1 MASIFAVRAALKDGI
16 SINQVPKNS
25 GDNEQYVIGIENENI
40 VQSIQI
46 NMQNDEEAT
55 NRAETDKEEDQDEV
69 IYIDAEK
76 QNEGI
81 DIKSKQVKANQNDMT
96 NYSQKSTQPQH
107 LLQKFKTFNSSMSLS
122 ENYFQEDRKSTEQ
135 LLYEKAK
142 KDPKNIKNYFIK
154 FRFGQFFEFFIIHFL
169 YFFLI
174 GPLIIPFLRFRGK
187 ALAKN
192 LLLYGWNKPALFQ
205 FIFFTI
211 NITNIIFF
219 FCLQN
224 STIKLEIEIVNN
236 ISVVLC
242 RCVIIACKY
251 ATYDPLTIKL
261 IKEFDQ
267 EYNQIVSD
275 FFLTDWV
282 KQSAKVVGD
291 QIYFVQR
298 TLDIDPGLFYI
309 QFITEPEKHTG
320 ERIAESFKL
329 MKKALESKKDVT
341 TKITAPI
348 ARMKETDQLHC
359 GYAILHDMI
368 NKFQCRCSI
377 LTKHLSKFV
386 YIFSLERALAPIIYN
401 CMINPHNP
409 YGNWHEYYI
418 AITSAYQV
426 FSLYCIG
433 GSIMTGGL
441 IDMLRKL
448 YMLRQLTFMISPN
461 KLRSLEMKKIY
472 PTINIF
478 RSVNLKGWSLMRQ
491 VALEYGK
498 PYLLRVQGFYFYLGF
513 WVASNLAQIVLGQF
527 GIILQNTAQ
536 LIQNYSDLVFTLGIL
551 FGMLI
556 TGAKINQ
563 LFELQEN
570 ILTSNKTVVT
580 DMLLVGK
587 KYIQVPKKSQ
597 NYIYN
602 KALEKITEISCT
614 NFTEYVNNLINQYD
628 NHIEELIYD
637 SEYNPFTLFG
647 VKVTFVIL
655 HSIAIAVASIL
666 ASVLTDV
673 LTNK

>member
-1 MASIFAVRAALKDGI
+1 MTSLYAVRAALKGGI
-16 SINQVPKNS
+16 TLNQVPKSS
-25 GDNEQYVIGIENENI
+25 GDKEQYVIGLDNEHI

-46 NMQNDEEAT
+46 QMQNDEEGT
-55 NRAETDKEEDQDEV
+55 NRVDTDKEEDQDEV
-69 IYIDAEK
+69 IYIDFEK
-76 QNEGI
+76 QVDG
-81 DIKSKQVKANQNDMT
+81 DDTKSKQVKANQNEMT
-96 NYSQKSTQPQH
+96 NYSQKSTPPQN

-135 LLYEKAK
+135 LLYERAK

-192 LLLYGWNKPALFQ
+192 LLLYGWNKSAFFQ
-205 FIFFTI
+205 FLFFVI

-219 FCLQN
+219 FSFEN
-224 STIKLEIEIVNN
+224 STVQFGIEIVNN
-236 ISVVLC
+236 VAVVLC

-261 IKEFDQ
+261 IKEFEQ
-267 EYNQIVSD
+267 GHAQIVSD
-275 FFLTDWV
+275 FFLTDWL
-282 KQSAKVVGD
+282 KQSDKVVGD

-309 QFITEPEKHTG
+309 QFITDPEKHTS
-320 ERIAESFKL
+320 ERISQSLIL
-329 MKKALESKKDVT
+329 MKKALENKKDVT

-348 ARMKETDQLHC
+348 AQMKETDLLFC

-368 NKFQCRCSI
+368 RKFQNRCSI
-377 LTKHLSKFV
+377 LTRHLYKFV

-401 CMINPHNP
+401 CFQNPHNP

-418 AITSAYQV
+418 AVTSAFQV

-461 KLRSLEMKKIY
+461 KLRQLEMKKIY

-491 VALEYGK
+491 VAMEYGK

-513 WVASNLAQIVLGQF
+513 WVAGNLSQIVLGQF
-527 GIILQNTAQ
+527 GIIPQNTAQ
-536 LIQNYSDLVFTLGIL
+536 MIQNYSDLIFTLTIL
-551 FGMLI
+551 FAMLI
-556 TGAKINQ
+556 TGAKINE
-563 LFELQEN
+563 LFELQDN

-602 KALEKITEISCT
+602 KALEKITEISST

-628 NHIEELIYD
+628 SHIEELIYD
-637 SEYNPFTLFG
+637 SDNNPFTLFG

-655 HSIAIAVASIL
+655 HSIALAVASVL
-666 ASVLTDV
+666 SSVLFDV

>member
-1 MASIFAVRAALKDGI
+1 MSSLFALRAALKDGI
-16 SINQVPKNS
+16 TLNQVPKSS
-25 GDNEQYVIGIENENI
+25 GDKEQYAIGLENENI

-46 NMQNDEEAT
+46 QFQNDEEAT
-55 NRAETDKEEDQDEV
+55 NRADTEKGEDQDEV

-76 QNEGI
+76 QNEG
-81 DIKSKQVKANQNDMT
+81 DDFKRQVKVNQNEMT
-96 NYSQKSTQPQH
+96 NHSQKSTPQN

-135 LLYEKAK
+135 LLYERAK

-192 LLLYGWNKPALFQ
+192 LLLYGWNKPAFFQ
-205 FIFFTI
+205 FLFFII

-219 FCLQN
+219 FSFKN
-224 STIKLEIEIVNN
+224 STVKLEIEIINN

-242 RCVIIACKY
+242 RCVLIACKY
-251 ATYDPLTIKL
+251 ATFDPLTIKL
-261 IKEFDQ
+261 IKEFTQ
-267 EYNQIVSD
+267 EYTQIVSE

-282 KQSAKVVGD
+282 KQSPKIVGD

-309 QFITEPEKHTG
+309 QFITEPEKYTI
-320 ERIAESFKL
+320 ERMSKCQEE
-329 MKKALESKKDVT
+329 MKKALQNKKDAT
-341 TKITAPI
+341 TKISPPI
-348 ARMKETDQLHC
+348 ALIKDTDQLYC
-359 GYAILHDMI
+359 GYTILYDMVS
-368 NKFQCRCSI
+368 KFQNRCSI
-377 LTKHLSKFV
+377 LTKHLNKFV
-386 YIFSLERALAPIIYN
+386 YIFSLERALAPILYN
-401 CMINPHNP
+401 CLQNPHNP

-426 FSLYCIG
+426 FSLYFIG
-433 GSIMTGGL
+433 GSIMIGGL

-461 KLRSLEMKKIY
+461 KLRNLEMKKIY

-491 VALEYGK
+491 VAMEYGK
-498 PYLLRVQGFYFYLGF
+498 PYLLRVQGFFFYLGF
-513 WVASNLAQIVLGQF
+513 WVAGNLVQIVLGQF
-527 GIILQNTAQ
+527 GIIPQNAAQ
-536 LIQNYSDLVFTLGIL
+536 MIQNYSDLIFTLTIL
-551 FGMLI
+551 FAMLI
-556 TGAKINQ
+556 TGAKINE
-563 LFELQEN
+563 LFELQDN

-597 NYIYN
+597 NYVYN
-602 KALEKITEISCT
+602 KALEKITEISST

-628 NHIEELIYD
+628 NHIEELVYD
-637 SEYNPFTLFG
+637 SENNPFTLFG

-655 HSIAIAVASIL
+655 HSIAIAVASVL
-666 ASVLTDV
+666 ASVLFDM
-673 LTNK
+673 LTSQ